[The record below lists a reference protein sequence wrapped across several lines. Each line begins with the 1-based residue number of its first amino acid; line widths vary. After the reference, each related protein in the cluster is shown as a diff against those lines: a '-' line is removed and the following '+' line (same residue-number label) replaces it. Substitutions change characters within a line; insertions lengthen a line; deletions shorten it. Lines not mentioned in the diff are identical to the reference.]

1 MEEVQR
7 IFISVARIEEKLE
20 SVDDRLDQIAET
32 LREMREEAKQRLKD
46 HEDRIR
52 DLEKTSNT
60 LCGKLMV
67 ISASASA
74 AIAAFIAWF
83 TQTGGGH
90 A

>member
-7 IFISVARIEEKLE
+7 IFISVARIEEKLDNM
-20 SVDDRLDQIAET
+20 DDRFDKIEQV
-32 LREMREEAKQRLKD
+32 LRDIRDEAKQRHKD

-74 AIAAFIAWF
+74 GIAAFIAWF
-83 TQTGGGH
+83 TQSGGH
-90 A
+90 T